1 MFLAFR
7 IFNFLLITLSLFVAR
22 NKGETLFFTF
32 FNFSPN
38 FIKIQFKSHKMH
50 IQWFPRMASGARISL
65 TSPDPSS
72 NNAQPDTKHEN
83 TFYSETDTVTFN
95 AQAHEHKLTEFHD
108 ASSVSITSN
117 LIESFETDDVVDDID
132 ESVTESSLNDKQN
145 VKVTIDS
152 VDPYAS
158 DEQDKHSLN
167 AIDNDD
173 ESEIPIIYK
182 NDEL

>member
-1 MFLAFR
+1 
-7 IFNFLLITLSLFVAR
+7 
-22 NKGETLFFTF
+22 
-32 FNFSPN
+32 
-38 FIKIQFKSHKMH
+38 
-50 IQWFPRMASGARISL
+50 MASGARITL

-95 AQAHEHKLTEFHD
+95 AQAHKHEHKLTEFHD

-117 LIESFETDDVVDDID
+117 LIETDDVVGDID
-132 ESVTESSLNDKQN
+132 VTESLSNDKQS

-158 DEQDKHSLN
+158 DEQDNSLN
-167 AIDNDD
+167 AIVYDD
-173 ESEIPIIYK
+173 DSQTPKIYK

>member
-1 MFLAFR
+1 MVSLLA
-7 IFNFLLITLSLFVAR
+7 AR
-22 NKGETLFFTF
+22 NKGKPPPLTF
-32 FNFSPN
+32 FS
-38 FIKIQFKSHKMH
+38 FICFPLHEIQLKSHKIH
-50 IQWFPRMASGARISL
+50 IQWFPRTASGARITL

-72 NNAQPDTKHEN
+72 SNALSDTKHEN
-83 TFYSETDTVTFN
+83 TFYSETHTVTFN
-95 AQAHEHKLTEFHD
+95 AQEHKHKKLMEFHD

-117 LIESFETDDVVDDID
+117 LIETDDVVGDT
-132 ESVTESSLNDKQN
+132 VSSSSDKQS

-158 DEQDKHSLN
+158 DEHDISLN

-173 ESEIPIIYK
+173 ESETPKIYK

>member
-1 MFLAFR
+1 
-7 IFNFLLITLSLFVAR
+7 
-22 NKGETLFFTF
+22 
-32 FNFSPN
+32 
-38 FIKIQFKSHKMH
+38 MH
-50 IQWFPRMASGARISL
+50 IQWFPRTASGARITL

-108 ASSVSITSN
+108 ASSVLITSN
-117 LIESFETDDVVDDID
+117 LVETDDVVVDGDID
-132 ESVTESSLNDKQN
+132 ESVTESSSNDKQS
-145 VKVTIDS
+145 VKATIDS

-158 DEQDKHSLN
+158 DEQDNSLN
-167 AIDNDD
+167 AIDNND
-173 ESEIPIIYK
+173 ESEISKIYK